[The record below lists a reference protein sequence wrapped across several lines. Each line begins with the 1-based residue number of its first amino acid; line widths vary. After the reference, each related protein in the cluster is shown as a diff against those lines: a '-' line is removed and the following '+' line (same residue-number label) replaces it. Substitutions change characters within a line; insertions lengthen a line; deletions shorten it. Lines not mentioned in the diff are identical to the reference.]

1 MLQFQPPG
9 FGHKII
15 HTSLGAMVYYTQTT
29 APWLNATTEDLPPL
43 LFLHNFGG
51 GASAYE
57 WSKVYP
63 AFASTHHILA
73 PDLIGWGESAHPV
86 RDYQI
91 NDYLNTIAEF
101 ITQACPQPVTVIAS
115 SLTAALTIRL
125 AINKPDLF
133 QALFLVCPSGFDDFG
148 QGAGRRLPLPI
159 INTPL
164 LDNIIYALGAENA
177 LAVRNF
183 LGNFLFAKPE
193 RVSQEMVEAYL
204 TSAQQPNAKF
214 AALAFLRG
222 DLYFDLSLYIQ
233 QLQIPTTIFWGEKA
247 QFTSIKL
254 GRRLANLNID
264 AIQNFQAIANTGILP
279 HLETPEIFIGLLQRY
294 LIS

>member
-9 FGHKII
+9 FGHKVI
-15 HTSLGAMVYYTQTT
+15 HTSLGAMVYYTQTA
-29 APWLNATTEDLPPL
+29 APWLNADEDLPPL

-63 AFASTHHILA
+63 AFAATHRILA

-91 NDYLNTIAEF
+91 QDYLTAIAQF
-101 ITQACPQPVTVIAS
+101 INQTCHQPVKVIAS
-115 SLTAALTIRL
+115 SLTSAITIRL
-125 AINKPDLF
+125 AITQPNLF
-133 QALFLVCPSGFDDFG
+133 DSLYLVCPSGFDDFG
-148 QGAGRRLPLPI
+148 QGAGRRLPLSV

-164 LDNIIYALGAENA
+164 LDNLIYALGAENE

-183 LGNFLFAKPE
+183 LQSFLFAQPQ
-193 RVSQEMVEAYL
+193 RISQEIVDAYL
-204 TSAQQPNAKF
+204 YSAQQPNAKF
-214 AALAFLRG
+214 AALSFLKG

-233 QLQIPTTIFWGEKA
+233 QLTTPTVFFWGEKA

-254 GRRLANLNID
+254 GRRLASLNPGVIKK
-264 AIQNFQAIANTGILP
+264 FYAIADTGVLP
-279 HLETPEIFIGLLQRY
+279 HLELPEVFIGLLQSY
-294 LIS
+294 V

>member
-1 MLQFQPPG
+1 M
-9 FGHKII
+9 I
-15 HTSLGAMVYYTQTT
+15 YYTQTN
-29 APWLNATTEDLPPL
+29 APWAFADTEDLPPL

-57 WSKVYP
+57 WSKIYP
-63 AFASTHHILA
+63 AFAPTHRILA

-86 RDYQI
+86 WDYQI
-91 NDYLNTIAEF
+91 RDYLSTIAEF
-101 ITQACPQPVTVIAS
+101 IIQTCRQPVTVVAS

-125 AINKPDLF
+125 AIKQPNLF
-133 QALFLVCPSGFDDFG
+133 QALFLFCPSGFDDFG

-164 LDNIIYALGAENA
+164 LDNLIYALGAENEF
-177 LAVRNF
+177 AVRNF
-183 LGNFLFAKPE
+183 LQSFLFAQPE

-204 TSAQQPNAKF
+204 ISAQQPNAKF

-233 QLQIPTTIFWGEKA
+233 QLQIPTVFFWGEKA

-254 GRRLANLNID
+254 GRRLANLNIA
-264 AIQNFQAIANTGILP
+264 AIRDFYAIANAGVLP
-279 HLETPEIFIGLLQRY
+279 HLEMPEIVIGLLQQY
-294 LIS
+294 LK